1 MLIYAKK
8 IIGMN
13 VLEGISGTKIDVIKN
28 IIVDPENGKI
38 LAFLVSK
45 NFFWQTNRVISFK
58 DVVEIFADGV
68 LIKNRDS
75 IVDVKEVFKLDDIL
89 NKKIFLIGSSVM
101 TQNGKK
107 IGLLEDFLF
116 DTLFQNILT
125 VTVKKMF
132 SSEKRIISSE
142 RILSILHKKVIIR
155 DTILK
160 AGLQKK
166 LGALD
171 HLLNIATN
179 P

>member
-13 VLEGISGTKIDVIKN
+13 VLEGVSGTKVDVIKN
-28 IIVDPENGKI
+28 IIVDPESGKI

-45 NFFWQTNRVISFK
+45 NFFWQANRVVSFR

-68 LIKNRDS
+68 LIKNLDS
-75 IVDVKEVFKLDDIL
+75 VVDAREIFKLKDIL
-89 NKKIFLIGSSVM
+89 RKRIFLIGSLVM

-116 DTLFQNILT
+116 DTMFQNILT
-125 VTVKKMF
+125 LTVKKIF
-132 SSEKRIISSE
+132 SAEKRIISSE
-142 RILSILHKKVIIR
+142 RILSILPRKVIIR

-160 AGLQKK
+160 ASVQKK
-166 LGALD
+166 LGDLNR
-171 HLLNIATN
+171 LLNTATN
-179 P
+179 N